1 MVSISH
7 VVEDIV
13 KHRPYL
19 SESLAAGIIN
29 VSSLARQLQP
39 DVERAL
45 QKGVNTGAI
54 VMALNRLA
62 PYLQVREQVQ
72 LNKLLSNMGDNILRS
87 SLCDYTFKNSPTLLD
102 CHIEVL
108 KNLVKNDEIFYT
120 MVQGVFE
127 TNLVISDTME
137 ELIADYFKDELWPFK
152 KNGLSSVTLKLPKGN
167 SMQAGFYYTIMKEL
181 SWEGINLTEVISSTN
196 EFTVVVDNALI
207 DKTFVVLK
215 NFGKRENNHYI

>member
-7 VVEDIV
+7 VVENIV

-39 DVERAL
+39 DVEKAL
-45 QKGVNTGAI
+45 CKEVNTGAI

-72 LNKLLSNMGDNILRS
+72 LNKLLSNMGDIILRS
-87 SLCDYTFKNSPTLLD
+87 NLCDYTFKTSPTLLD

-108 KNLVKNDEIFYT
+108 KKLVKNDEIFYT
-120 MVQGVFE
+120 LVQGVFE
-127 TNLVISDTME
+127 TNLVISDMME
-137 ELIADYFKDELWPFK
+137 ELIADCFKDESCLFRQS
-152 KNGLSSVTLKLPKGN
+152 GLSSVTLKLPKGN
-167 SMQAGFYYTIMKEL
+167 SMQPGFYYTIMKEL
-181 SWEGINLTEVISSTN
+181 SWEGINLTEVISSTY
-196 EFTVVVDNALI
+196 EFTVVVDNSLI

-215 NFGKRENNHYI
+215 NIGKH

>member
-39 DVERAL
+39 DVERKL
-45 QKGVNTGAI
+45 RKEVNTGAI

-72 LNKLLSNMGDNILRS
+72 LNKLLSNMGDIILRS
-87 SLCDYTFKNSPTLLD
+87 NLCDYTFKNSPTLLD

-127 TNLVISDTME
+127 TNLVISDAME
-137 ELIADYFKDELWPFK
+137 TLIADFFKDELCLFK
-152 KNGLSSVTLKLPKGN
+152 QGSLSSVTLKLPKGN
-167 SMQAGFYYTIMKEL
+167 SMQPGFYYTIMKEL

-196 EFTVVVDNALI
+196 EFTVVVD
-207 DKTFVVLK
+207 KTFVVLK
-215 NFGKRENNHYI
+215 NIGKR

>member
-39 DVERAL
+39 DVEKAL
-45 QKGVNTGAI
+45 KKEVNTGAI

-62 PYLQVREQVQ
+62 PYLQIREQVQ
-72 LNKLLSNMGDNILRS
+72 LNKLLSNMGDIILRS
-87 SLCDYTFKNSPTLLD
+87 NLCDYTFKNSPTLLD

-137 ELIADYFKDELWPFK
+137 ALIADYFKDEICLFK
-152 KNGLSSVTLKLPKGN
+152 QGGLSSVTLKLPKGN

-215 NFGKRENNHYI
+215 NIGKR

>member
-72 LNKLLSNMGDNILRS
+72 LNKLLSNMGDIILRS

-137 ELIADYFKDELWPFK
+137 ELIADYFKDELCLYK
-152 KNGLSSVTLKLPKGN
+152 KKRSVFGDAEIAERE
-167 SMQAGFYYTIMKEL
+167 QYAGRFLLYHYERIILGRYQSDRSHLFYQRVY
-181 SWEGINLTEVISSTN
+181 G
-196 EFTVVVDNALI
+196 
-207 DKTFVVLK
+207 
-215 NFGKRENNHYI
+215 GG

>member
-1 MVSISH
+1 MMSISH
-7 VVEDIV
+7 VVEEIV

-29 VSSLARQLQP
+29 GSSLARQLQS
-39 DVERAL
+39 DVEKAL
-45 QKGVNTGAI
+45 GKEVNTGAI

-72 LNKLLSNMGDNILRS
+72 LNKLLSNMGGIILRS
-87 SLCDYTFKNSPTLLD
+87 NLCDYTFKNSSTLLD

-137 ELIADYFKDELWPFK
+137 SLIDDYFKDELCLFRQG
-152 KNGLSSVTLKLPKGN
+152 GLSSVTLKLPKGN

-215 NFGKRENNHYI
+215 NIGKR

>member
-1 MVSISH
+1 MVRISH
-7 VVEDIV
+7 VVENIV

-39 DVERAL
+39 DVEKAL
-45 QKGVNTGAI
+45 CKEVNTGAI

-72 LNKLLSNMGDNILRS
+72 LNKLLSNMGDIILRS
-87 SLCDYTFKNSPTLLD
+87 NLCDYTFKNSPTLLD

-108 KNLVKNDEIFYT
+108 KKLVKNDEIFYT
-120 MVQGVFE
+120 LVQGVFE
-127 TNLVISDTME
+127 TNLVISDMME
-137 ELIADYFKDELWPFK
+137 ELIADCFKDESCLFRQS
-152 KNGLSSVTLKLPKGN
+152 GLSSVTLKLPKGN
-167 SMQAGFYYTIMKEL
+167 SMQPGFYYTIMKEL

-196 EFTVVVDNALI
+196 EFTVVVDNSLI

-215 NFGKRENNHYI
+215 NIGKH

>member
-19 SESLAAGIIN
+19 SEALAAGIIN
-29 VSSLARQLQP
+29 VSSLARQLQA
-39 DVERAL
+39 DVEKAL
-45 QKGVNTGAI
+45 KKEVNTGAI
-54 VMALNRLA
+54 VMSLNRLA
-62 PYLQVREQVQ
+62 PYLQIREQVQ
-72 LNKLLSNMGDNILRS
+72 LNKLLSSMGDLILRS
-87 SLCDYTFKNSPTLLD
+87 NLCDYTFKNSPTLLD

-108 KNLVKNDEIFYT
+108 KSLVKNDEIFYT

-127 TNLVISDTME
+127 TNLVISNMME
-137 ELIADYFKDELWPFK
+137 PLISECFKDEVCLFK
-152 KNGLSSVTLKLPKGN
+152 QDDLSSVTLKLPKGN

-181 SWEGINLTEVISSTN
+181 SWEGINITEVISSTN

-215 NFGKRENNHYI
+215 NIGKK

>member
-39 DVERAL
+39 DVEKVL
-45 QKGVNTGAI
+45 KKEVNTGAI

-72 LNKLLSNMGDNILRS
+72 LNKLLRSMGDIILRS
-87 SLCDYTFKNSPTLLD
+87 NLCDYTFKNSPTLLD

-137 ELIADYFKDELWPFK
+137 ALILEHFKNEICLFRQ
-152 KNGLSSVTLKLPKGN
+152 NGLSSVTLKLPKGN

-196 EFTVVVDNALI
+196 EFTVVVDNSLI
-207 DKTFVVLK
+207 DKTLVVLK
-215 NFGKRENNHYI
+215 NMGKR

>member
-54 VMALNRLA
+54 VMALHRLA

-72 LNKLLSNMGDNILRS
+72 LNKLLSNMGDIILRS

-137 ELIADYFKDELWPFK
+137 ELIADYFKDELCLFK
-152 KNGLSSVTLKLPKGN
+152 KKRSVFGDAEIAERE
-167 SMQAGFYYTIMKEL
+167 QYAGRFLLYHYERIILGRYQSDRSHLFYQRVY
-181 SWEGINLTEVISSTN
+181 G
-196 EFTVVVDNALI
+196 
-207 DKTFVVLK
+207 
-215 NFGKRENNHYI
+215 GG

>member
-39 DVERAL
+39 DVEKAL
-45 QKGVNTGAI
+45 QKEVNTGAI

-62 PYLQVREQVQ
+62 PYLQEQVQ
-72 LNKLLSNMGDNILRS
+72 LNKLLSNMGDIILRS
-87 SLCDYTFKNSPTLLD
+87 NLCDYTFKNSPTLLD

-127 TNLVISDTME
+127 TNLVISDMME
-137 ELIADYFKDELWPFK
+137 SLITDYFKDELCLFK
-152 KNGLSSVTLKLPKGN
+152 QRGLSSVTLKLPKGN

-196 EFTVVVDNALI
+196 EFTVVVDNSLI

-215 NFGKRENNHYI
+215 NIGKR

>member
-7 VVEDIV
+7 LVEELV

-39 DVERAL
+39 EIEKAL
-45 QKGVNTGAI
+45 QKEVNTGAI

-62 PYLQVREQVQ
+62 PYLQVRDQVQ
-72 LNKLLSNMGDNILRS
+72 LNKLLSSMGDIILRS
-87 SLCDYTFKNSPTLLD
+87 NLCDYTFKNSPTLLD

-108 KNLVKNDEIFYT
+108 KNLVKNDEVFYT

-127 TNLVISDTME
+127 TNLVVSDIVSH
-137 ELIADYFKDELWPFK
+137 LIKDCFEHETCLFEQR
-152 KNGLSSVTLKLPKGN
+152 GLSSVTLKLPKGN
-167 SMQAGFYYTIMKEL
+167 SMQPGFYYTIMKEL

-196 EFTVVVDNALI
+196 EFTVVVDNSLI

-215 NFGKRENNHYI
+215 NIGKR

>member
-72 LNKLLSNMGDNILRS
+72 LNKLLRNMGDIILRS

-137 ELIADYFKDELWPFK
+137 ELIADYFKDELCLFK

-215 NFGKRENNHYI
+215 NIGKR

>member
-29 VSSLARQLQP
+29 VSSLARQLQGE
-39 DVERAL
+39 VERSL
-45 QKGVNTGAI
+45 KKEVNTGAI

-72 LNKLLSNMGDNILRS
+72 LNKLLNNMGDIILRS
-87 SLCDYTFKNSPTLLD
+87 NLCDYTFKNSPTLLD

-108 KNLVKNDEIFYT
+108 KNLVKNDDVFYT
-120 MVQGVFE
+120 LVQGVFE

-137 ELIADYFKDELWPFK
+137 ELIDDYFKDEICLFK
-152 KNGLSSVTLKLPKGN
+152 QSGLSSVTLKLPKGN
-167 SMQAGFYYTIMKEL
+167 SMQPGFYYTIMKEL

-196 EFTVVVDNALI
+196 ELTVVVDNSLI
-207 DKTFVVLK
+207 DTTFVVLK
-215 NFGKRENNHYI
+215 NIGKR

>member
-29 VSSLARQLQP
+29 VSSLARQLQS
-39 DVERAL
+39 DVEKAL
-45 QKGVNTGAI
+45 QKEVNTGAI

-72 LNKLLSNMGDNILRS
+72 LNKLLSNMGDIILRS
-87 SLCDYTFKNSPTLLD
+87 NLCDYTFKNSPTLLD

-127 TNLVISDTME
+127 TNLVISDMME
-137 ELIADYFKDELWPFK
+137 SLITDYFKDELCLFK
-152 KNGLSSVTLKLPKGN
+152 QRGLSSVTLKLPKGN

-196 EFTVVVDNALI
+196 EFTVVVDNSLI

-215 NFGKRENNHYI
+215 NIGKR

>member
-62 PYLQVREQVQ
+62 PYLQV
-72 LNKLLSNMGDNILRS
+72 SNMGDIILRS

-127 TNLVISDTME
+127 TNLVISDTIE
-137 ELIADYFKDELWPFK
+137 ELIADYFKDELCLFK

-215 NFGKRENNHYI
+215 NIGKR

>member
-39 DVERAL
+39 DVERKL
-45 QKGVNTGAI
+45 RKEVNAGAI

-72 LNKLLSNMGDNILRS
+72 LNKLLSNMGDIILRS
-87 SLCDYTFKNSPTLLD
+87 NLCDYTFKNSPTLLD

-127 TNLVISDTME
+127 TNLVISDAME
-137 ELIADYFKDELWPFK
+137 TLIADFFKDELCLFK
-152 KNGLSSVTLKLPKGN
+152 QGSLSSVTLKLPKGN
-167 SMQAGFYYTIMKEL
+167 SMQPGFYYTIMKEL

-196 EFTVVVDNALI
+196 EFTVVVDNSLI

-215 NFGKRENNHYI
+215 NIGKR

>member
-7 VVEDIV
+7 VVEELV
-13 KHRPYL
+13 KRRPYL
-19 SESLAAGIIN
+19 SEALAAGIIN

-39 DVERAL
+39 DVEKDL
-45 QKGVNTGAI
+45 KKGVNVGAI

-72 LNKLLSNMGDNILRS
+72 LKELLGNMGDIILRS
-87 SLCDYTFKNSPTLLD
+87 NLCDYTFKNSPTLLD

-108 KNLVKNDEIFYT
+108 KNLVNNDEIFYT
-120 MVQGVFE
+120 LVQGVFE
-127 TNLVISDTME
+127 TNLVISDAME
-137 ELIADYFKDELWPFK
+137 GLVAGYFKDESCLFRQ
-152 KNGLSSVTLKLPKGN
+152 NGLSSVTLKLPKGN
-167 SMQAGFYYTIMKEL
+167 SMQAGFYYTIMKAL

-215 NFGKRENNHYI
+215 NIGKR

>member
-1 MVSISH
+1 MISISH

-13 KHRPYL
+13 KHKPYL

-29 VSSLARQLQP
+29 VSALARQLQP
-39 DVERAL
+39 DVEKAL
-45 QKGVNTGAI
+45 KKEINTGAI
-54 VMALNRLA
+54 VMSLNRLA

-72 LNKLLSNMGDNILRS
+72 LNKLLNNMGDIILRS
-87 SLCDYTFKNSPTLLD
+87 NLCDYTFKNSNTLLA

-108 KNLVKNDEIFYT
+108 RNLVKNGEVFYT

-127 TNLVISDTME
+127 TNIVVSDTME
-137 ELIADYFKDELWPFK
+137 NLIVDHFKNELCLFKQS
-152 KNGLSSVTLKLPKGN
+152 GLSSVTLKLPKGN
-167 SMQAGFYYTIMKEL
+167 NMQSGFYYSIMKEL

-196 EFTVVVDNALI
+196 EFTVVVDNKLI

-215 NFGKRENNHYI
+215 NIGKR

>member
-54 VMALNRLA
+54 ESVGAL
-62 PYLQVREQVQ
+62 
-72 LNKLLSNMGDNILRS
+72 
-87 SLCDYTFKNSPTLLD
+87 F
-102 CHIEVL
+102 
-108 KNLVKNDEIFYT
+108 
-120 MVQGVFE
+120 
-127 TNLVISDTME
+127 
-137 ELIADYFKDELWPFK
+137 
-152 KNGLSSVTLKLPKGN
+152 
-167 SMQAGFYYTIMKEL
+167 AGAGAGAVE
-181 SWEGINLTEVISSTN
+181 
-196 EFTVVVDNALI
+196 
-207 DKTFVVLK
+207 
-215 NFGKRENNHYI
+215 

>member
-7 VVEDIV
+7 VVENIV

-29 VSSLARQLQP
+29 VSSLALQLQP
-39 DVERAL
+39 DVEKAL
-45 QKGVNTGAI
+45 CKEVNTGAI

-72 LNKLLSNMGDNILRS
+72 LNKLLSNMGDIILRS
-87 SLCDYTFKNSPTLLD
+87 NLCDYTFKNSPTLLD

-108 KNLVKNDEIFYT
+108 KKLVKNDEIFYT
-120 MVQGVFE
+120 LVQGVFE
-127 TNLVISDTME
+127 TNLVISDMME
-137 ELIADYFKDELWPFK
+137 ELIADCFKDESCLFRQS
-152 KNGLSSVTLKLPKGN
+152 GLSSVTLKLPKGN
-167 SMQAGFYYTIMKEL
+167 SMQPGFYYTIMKEL

-196 EFTVVVDNALI
+196 EFTVVVDNSLI

-215 NFGKRENNHYI
+215 NIGKH

>member
-39 DVERAL
+39 DVEKAL
-45 QKGVNTGAI
+45 KKEVNTGAI

-62 PYLQVREQVQ
+62 PYLQIREQVQ
-72 LNKLLSNMGDNILRS
+72 LNKLLNNMGDIILRS
-87 SLCDYTFKNSPTLLD
+87 NLCDYTFKNSSTLLD
-102 CHIEVL
+102 CHIEML
-108 KNLVKNDEIFYT
+108 KNLVKNDEVFYT

-127 TNLVISDTME
+127 TNLVVSDTVE
-137 ELIADYFKDELWPFK
+137 DLIIDYFKNEQCLFK
-152 KNGLSSVTLKLPKGN
+152 QSGLASVTLKLPKGN
-167 SMQAGFYYTIMKEL
+167 SMQPGFYYTIMKEL

-196 EFTVVVDNALI
+196 EFTVVVDNSLI

-215 NFGKRENNHYI
+215 NMGKR

>member
-29 VSSLARQLQP
+29 VSSLARQLQGE
-39 DVERAL
+39 VERSL
-45 QKGVNTGAI
+45 KKEVNTGAI

-72 LNKLLSNMGDNILRS
+72 LNKLLNNMGDIILRS
-87 SLCDYTFKNSPTLLD
+87 NLCDYTFKNSPTLLD

-108 KNLVKNDEIFYT
+108 KNLVKNDDVFYT
-120 MVQGVFE
+120 LVQGVFE

-137 ELIADYFKDELWPFK
+137 KLIDDYFKDEVCLFK
-152 KNGLSSVTLKLPKGN
+152 QSGLSSVTLKLPKGN
-167 SMQAGFYYTIMKEL
+167 SMQPGFYYTIMKEL

-207 DKTFVVLK
+207 DTTFVVLK
-215 NFGKRENNHYI
+215 NIGKR

>member
-72 LNKLLSNMGDNILRS
+72 LNKLLSNMGDIILRS
-87 SLCDYTFKNSPTLLD
+87 SLCDYTFKNSPTPPFFDISPSLYLTASAY
-102 CHIEVL
+102 L
-108 KNLVKNDEIFYT
+108 GKNDLTFC
-120 MVQGVFE
+120 
-127 TNLVISDTME
+127 
-137 ELIADYFKDELWPFK
+137 IASF
-152 KNGLSSVTLKLPKGN
+152 S
-167 SMQAGFYYTIMKEL
+167 
-181 SWEGINLTEVISSTN
+181 
-196 EFTVVVDNALI
+196 
-207 DKTFVVLK
+207 
-215 NFGKRENNHYI
+215 

>member
-7 VVEDIV
+7 IVEDIV

-39 DVERAL
+39 DIEKML
-45 QKGVNTGAI
+45 GKSVNTGAI

-72 LNKLLSNMGDNILRS
+72 LNKLLSNMGDIILRS
-87 SLCDYTFKNSPTLLD
+87 NLCDYTFKNSSTLLD

-108 KNLVKNDEIFYT
+108 KKLVKNDEIFYT

-127 TNLVISDTME
+127 TNLVISDAMASVIDE
-137 ELIADYFKDELWPFK
+137 YFKHETCLFK
-152 KNGLSSVTLKLPKGN
+152 ERNLSSVTLKLPKGN

-196 EFTVVVDNALI
+196 EFTVVVDNTLI
-207 DKTFVVLK
+207 DKTFIVLK
-215 NFGKRENNHYI
+215 NIGKR

>member
-39 DVERAL
+39 DVEKAL
-45 QKGVNTGAI
+45 QKEVNTGAI

-72 LNKLLSNMGDNILRS
+72 LNKLLSNMGDIILRS
-87 SLCDYTFKNSPTLLD
+87 NLCDYTFKNSPTLLD

-127 TNLVISDTME
+127 TNLVISDMME
-137 ELIADYFKDELWPFK
+137 SLITDYFKDELCLFK
-152 KNGLSSVTLKLPKGN
+152 QRGLSSVTLKLPKGN

-196 EFTVVVDNALI
+196 EFTVVVVI
-207 DKTFVVLK
+207 
-215 NFGKRENNHYI
+215 H

>member
-29 VSSLARQLQP
+29 VSSLARQLQQ
-39 DVERAL
+39 DVEKAL
-45 QKGVNTGAI
+45 KKEVNTGAI

-72 LNKLLSNMGDNILRS
+72 LNKLLSNMGDIILRS
-87 SLCDYTFKNSPTLLD
+87 NLCDYTYKNSSTLLD

-108 KNLVKNDEIFYT
+108 KNLVNNDEIFYT

-127 TNLVISDTME
+127 TNIVISDTME
-137 ELIADYFKDELWPFK
+137 PLMTDFFKDEMCLFRQ
-152 KNGLSSVTLKLPKGN
+152 NGLSSVTLKLPKGN

-196 EFTVVVDNALI
+196 EFTVVVDNTLI

-215 NFGKRENNHYI
+215 NIGKR